1 MPSCRTA
8 TRNTP
13 CTRDA
18 NTLVRHAREIPARR
32 LLFKALK
39 TLTDKAPEWG
49 KKGPMPKRR
58 NCQRCSR
65 PCALCGRTERIG
77 APAIYDQ
84 IRSELNGVLSERRL
98 PSGSRWATGVCSEYV
113 DRAPVG
119 LRVGILAPGL
129 DSRWI
134 AGLKRPARRVRS
146 ISLIRSRWVHRY
158 HYQPKD
164 TEKRSCYLFS
174 G

>member
-1 MPSCRTA
+1 
-8 TRNTP
+8 
-13 CTRDA
+13 
-18 NTLVRHAREIPARR
+18 
-32 LLFKALK
+32 
-39 TLTDKAPEWG
+39 
-49 KKGPMPKRR
+49 
-58 NCQRCSR
+58 
-65 PCALCGRTERIG
+65 
-77 APAIYDQ
+77 
-84 IRSELNGVLSERRL
+84 
-98 PSGSRWATGVCSEYV
+98 
-113 DRAPVG
+113 
-119 LRVGILAPGL
+119 L